1 MAGKADNKN
10 QTKPV
15 VQSSTGVG
23 AAKKPSFN
31 LNELVAV
38 AKAAGLGQSSG
49 STLPYRFTQQ
59 EGSATVTD
67 TYQQLLGR
75 DATPAEYNQGLKI
88 VMAQDPYTSGA
99 ARAQLIESAIQA
111 SPEYQA
117 RSQNKWLNAIY
128 SDLQNQMARAKQ

>member
-1 MAGKADNKN
+1 MAGKTDK
-10 QTKPV
+10 QTPV
-15 VQSSTGVG
+15 VKTNTGVG
-23 AAKKPSFN
+23 AAKKPAFD
-31 LNELVAV
+31 LNQAIAA
-38 AKAAGLGQSSG
+38 AKAAGSGQASG

-88 VMAQDPYTSGA
+88 VMAQDPYTSGS

-128 SDLQNQMARAKQ
+128 ADLQNQMARAKQ